1 MNKTK
6 VAFHTFGCQMNL
18 YDTEVAQGLLA
29 NQGYEITSTMDDGAP
44 DLRLPNETD
53 VVIMNTCSVREHA
66 EERVFGRLGMLGK
79 AKKSKPEMIIGLM
92 GCMVEEHREKL
103 FRRFPQ
109 LDIMVGTRNIKELPA
124 LIDEVRRTR
133 KRVSRIKQDGIG
145 IEYTDLIQRQGG
157 NHAWLPGMT
166 SCNKVCT
173 FCVAPITRG
182 AEVSMTAREIYREA
196 ARLAG
201 EGVTWITLLGQNVNS
216 YDGAGPVAG
225 VSGSNFPEL
234 LDMLCQIEGL
244 KRISFTTSHPH
255 DATEELYKV
264 IARNPKISRRFHLP
278 LQSGSDKVLKRMKRL
293 HTFDEYAEKIRL
305 MRELIPDISITTD
318 IITGFCGETDEDHA
332 ASLRALELLR
342 YDSAYI
348 FRYSVRPGTP
358 ASKLADD
365 VPITIKEKRNAE
377 LLGLQR
383 QVTQENNQSLI
394 GQTVEVFVED
404 TSSKNAAELVGIT
417 HQEKKVI
424 FPGEKTLLG
433 SFQKIRVE
441 ALKFETFTGSLT

>member
-1 MNKTK
+1 
-6 VAFHTFGCQMNL
+6 
-18 YDTEVAQGLLA
+18 
-29 NQGYEITSTMDDGAP
+29 
-44 DLRLPNETD
+44 
-53 VVIMNTCSVREHA
+53 
-66 EERVFGRLGMLGK
+66 
-79 AKKSKPEMIIGLM
+79 
-92 GCMVEEHREKL
+92 
-103 FRRFPQ
+103 
-109 LDIMVGTRNIKELPA
+109 
-124 LIDEVRRTR
+124 
-133 KRVSRIKQDGIG
+133 
-145 IEYTDLIQRQGG
+145 
-157 NHAWLPGMT
+157 
-166 SCNKVCT
+166 
-173 FCVAPITRG
+173 
-182 AEVSMTAREIYREA
+182 MTAREIYREA